1 MLGTWFTPTL
11 VVTPPWRA
19 WALERLD
26 ILDKWS
32 LLDCYIMG
40 MMVAFSVDL
49 PLGKRHYRRCHG
61 GAPGG
66 FQSLLAGYSREP
78 RVRSRGHQFSSWVA
92 DREST
97 GYGHTGSATGT

>member
-1 MLGTWFTPTL
+1 
-11 VVTPPWRA
+11 
-19 WALERLD
+19 
-26 ILDKWS
+26 
-32 LLDCYIMG
+32 
-40 MMVAFSVDL
+40 MVAFSVDL